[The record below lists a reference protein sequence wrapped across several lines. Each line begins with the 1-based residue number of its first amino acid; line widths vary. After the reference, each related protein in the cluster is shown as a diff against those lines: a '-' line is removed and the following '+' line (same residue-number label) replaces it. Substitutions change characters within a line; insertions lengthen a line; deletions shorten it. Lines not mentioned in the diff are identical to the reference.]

1 MRKVFNF
8 NLFSISNLYKGLLRD
23 IESINVPKIIVNQCI
38 IMDFITKKLNFSN
51 QTIKEMKLN
60 SKNFY
65 NLIKK
70 RRSVRDFKK
79 ENINFNIIKNAV
91 LAAGTAPNGANLQP
105 WHFVIIKNKSIKKK
119 IRIAAEI
126 EEADFY
132 NNKAPKE
139 WLEALKPLGTDKNK
153 LFLEDAPYLI
163 AIFEKKYSL
172 KNKKKVKNYYVKES
186 VGIATGI
193 LISCLHFAGLSMLTH
208 TPSPM
213 SFLNQIL
220 KRPNNEKAF
229 VLLVVGKPKDNCQI
243 PVFAE
248 KKKAFN
254 KIVTII

>member
-1 MRKVFNF
+1 MNME
-8 NLFSISNLYKGLLRD
+8 Y
-23 IESINVPKIIVNQCI
+23 
-38 IMDFITKKLNFSN
+38 ITKKLDFSN
-51 QTIKEMKLN
+51 QTITEMQSN

-65 NLIKK
+65 NVIKK

-79 ENINFNIIKNAV
+79 QKIDIEIIKNAI

-126 EEADFY
+126 EEAEFY
-132 NNKAPKE
+132 EKKAPQE
-139 WLEALKPLGTDKNK
+139 WLDALKPLGTDKHK
-153 LFLEDAPYLI
+153 LFLEEAPYLI
-163 AIFEKKYSL
+163 AIFEKKYSF

-193 LISCLHFAGLSMLTH
+193 LISCLHYSGLSMLTH

-213 SFLNQIL
+213 NFLNQIL
-220 KRPNNEKAF
+220 KRPNNEKPF
-229 VLLVVGKPKDNCQI
+229 VLLVVGKPKDDCEI
-243 PVFAE
+243 PVYAE

-254 KIVTII
+254 KITSIF

>member
-1 MRKVFNF
+1 MKY
-8 NLFSISNLYKGLLRD
+8 IAEKYKFTR
-23 IESINVPKIIVNQCI
+23 
-38 IMDFITKKLNFSN
+38 
-51 QTIKEMKLN
+51 QTISEMKVN
-60 SKNFY
+60 SKEFY
-65 NLIKK
+65 KK
-70 RRSVRDFKK
+70 INHRRSVRDFDQ
-79 ENINFNIIKNAV
+79 ESFDINIIKNAI

-153 LFLEDAPYLI
+153 LFLEEAPYLI

-213 SFLNQIL
+213 SFLNKIL
-220 KRPNNEKAF
+220 RRPNNEKAF

-248 KKKAFN
+248 KKKAFS